1 MYIWGQNDTQMMMVK
16 KTTIITF
23 LSSRLGGGCVENN
36 AELMVWLLLLLPPT
50 NAAASVNR
58 SSPTLQLNKML
69 KTINEE
75 ANIIWEEVISLSDSL
90 CEGVIQ
96 FVVSFTTTSS
106 SLSCFYLT
114 QKLWGFRLQ
123 LSGWLNVAGKGKI
136 AIRGCCCHQDPTLSH
151 YNTTKTNKQM
161 RPPYG

>member
-1 MYIWGQNDTQMMMVK
+1 MYIWGQ

-69 KTINEE
+69 KTMNEE
-75 ANIIWEEVISLSDSL
+75 ASIWEEVISLSDSL

-136 AIRGCCCHQDPTLSH
+136 AIRCLRLLLSTRIRLSPI
-151 YNTTKTNKQM
+151 TTKTNKQM